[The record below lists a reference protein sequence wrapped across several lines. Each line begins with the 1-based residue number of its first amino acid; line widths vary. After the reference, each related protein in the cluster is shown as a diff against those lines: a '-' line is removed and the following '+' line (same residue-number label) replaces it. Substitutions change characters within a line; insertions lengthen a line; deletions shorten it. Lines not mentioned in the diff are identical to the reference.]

1 MKTVSTTTFKEFLA
15 ACNNPGCPICRMAEK
30 ETRRYLGSLF
40 YEYVNDTGVRK
51 ELRRSLGFCNLH
63 TWQVVD
69 QNLGN
74 ALGFA
79 ILYDDLT
86 EHVANLLKQT
96 NKSVVRASKLI
107 PSQHCPA
114 CQVWEKTSQ
123 SQVEL
128 LLQQLEDPELFSAL
142 QLSEGL
148 CLPHMTRVIALSK
161 EAQDIE
167 PLLSMHIE
175 KLTSLR
181 AELNEFIRK
190 NDHRFMDEPAES
202 ESDSWVRALRS
213 LAGLKKGSND

>member
-1 MKTVSTTTFKEFLA
+1 MKTVSTTALKEFLA
-15 ACNNPGCPICRMAEK
+15 ACNQPGCPVCRIAEK
-30 ETRRYLGSLF
+30 ETRRYLESLF
-40 YEYVNDTGVRK
+40 YEYVNDTEVRK

-107 PSQHCPA
+107 SSQQCPA
-114 CQVWEKTSQ
+114 CRLWEKNSQ

-128 LLQQLEDPELFSAL
+128 ILQQLEDPDLLNAL
-142 QLSEGL
+142 QHSEGL
-148 CLPHMTRVIALSK
+148 CLPHLTRVIALSK
-161 EAQDIE
+161 ETQDID
-167 PLLSMHIE
+167 PLLVMHIE
-175 KLTSLR
+175 KLTALC
-181 AELNEFIRK
+181 AELKEFIRK
-190 NDHRFMDEPAES
+190 NDHRFMHEPAES

-213 LAGLKKGSND
+213 LAGLKKGSDD